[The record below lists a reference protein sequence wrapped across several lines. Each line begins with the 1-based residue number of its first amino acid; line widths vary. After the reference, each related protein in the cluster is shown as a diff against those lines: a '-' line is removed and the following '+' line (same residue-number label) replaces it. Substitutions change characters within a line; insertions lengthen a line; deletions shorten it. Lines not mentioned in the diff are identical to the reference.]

1 MKVSRAQ
8 AEANRQRVVEVAGR
22 LLRENGLDGIGVDG
36 LMQGAGL
43 THGGFYKSFGSK
55 EALAAEACGQVM
67 ARSTARF
74 EALVGEAGKDALA
87 TFVNAYLST
96 THRDN
101 PGSGCA
107 FATLGAD
114 AGRRGDAVRSVFT
127 KGLRS
132 MVDQVARIVPRR
144 GVDRQRDAALA
155 TVAGLVGAIV
165 LARAVDD
172 PELSH
177 DLLAATRRAL
187 GGDGGGEGDRQA
199 QPVPQPGHS

>member
-1 MKVSRAQ
+1 MKVSKAQ
-8 AEANRQRVVEVAGR
+8 AEANRERVVEVAGR

-55 EALAAEACGQVM
+55 EALIAEACDQVM
-67 ARSTARF
+67 AKNAAHFDTLTAS
-74 EALVGEAGKDALA
+74 AGRKGLA
-87 TFVNAYLST
+87 TLVDFYFSAE
-96 THRDN
+96 HRDD

-107 FATLGAD
+107 FAALGAD
-114 AGRRGDAVRSVFT
+114 AGRHGGTVRSVFT

-132 MVDQVARIVPRR
+132 MVDQIARVVPRR
-144 GVDRQRDAALA
+144 GAERRREAALV
-155 TVAGLVGAIV
+155 TVAGLVGALV

-172 PELSH
+172 PELSR

-187 GGDGGGEGDRQA
+187 VGDADEA
-199 QPVPQPGHS
+199 V